1 LKETP
6 IPGYDSLFISSSEDI
21 NEKAFEAMN
30 STAFSA
36 RIGFTTLKRA
46 KELGLLGIVPSTV
59 LWTGSKLGARTYDN
73 KTISGE
79 LTVEKENVKAIEY
92 QIDNSVSGPVK
103 YVVKYEYDSDNVRPL
118 PASFE
123 LFKQENDG
131 SEILQVKVKLLELEL
146 APTGSLDTS
155 FFDASRF
162 YDPGNGKHIRHT
174 AFDRKAKQ
182 IAYDAHL
189 QDWAPVM
196 TSSEYKEF
204 KTSQSRKS
212 IKYWVMFGVLV
223 VVGLL
228 PVFVYVKN
236 KTASKQT

>member
-1 LKETP
+1 
-6 IPGYDSLFISSSEDI
+6 
-21 NEKAFEAMN
+21 M
-30 STAFSA
+30 
-36 RIGFTTLKRA
+36 
-46 KELGLLGIVPSTV
+46 
-59 LWTGSKLGARTYDN
+59 
-73 KTISGE
+73 
-79 LTVEKENVKAIEY
+79 
-92 QIDNSVSGPVK
+92 
-103 YVVKYEYDSDNVRPL
+103 KYEYDSDNVRPL